1 MHLRV
6 ACEGVRGS
14 SREQAMYLRACG
26 HEGVQQAMMY
36 LRAVHRCEG
45 VQQGAGDVPKSRVR
59 ARGGPAGDVPES
71 RV

>member
-1 MHLRV
+1 
-6 ACEGVRGS
+6 
-14 SREQAMYLRACG
+14 MYLRACG

-45 VQQGAGDVPKSRVR
+45 VQQGAGDVPESHLRVVCR
-59 ARGGPAGDVPES
+59 CEGVQQGAGDAPES